1 MKNKF
6 VLYVLFGMQKLQ
18 HTLIETEKTR
28 KTHQKKRTF
37 DAHQNQYI
45 IGVYENHYKISKNKL
60 QKLYGFLLV
69 IKDSKNGS
77 AAVGLSKKVKEISP

>member
-1 MKNKF
+1 MRCSKHAIFAGWYTKN
-6 VLYVLFGMQKLQ
+6 
-18 HTLIETEKTR
+18 HEKHN
-28 KTHQKKRTF
+28 KKKRTF

-45 IGVYENHYKISKNKL
+45 IGVYENHYKNSKNKL

-77 AAVGLSKKVKEISP
+77 AAVGLSKKAKAISP